1 MESPSSSTKTFVAI
15 VNPAAGG
22 GRCGRRAPAAIAQ
35 LRRVGVEVETR
46 ETTANG
52 DAIRIARQAYDEG
65 YRNFIAAGGDGTC
78 FEVLNGLAP
87 HGLEFGLENGI
98 EAGGQR
104 ASLAVLPLGT
114 GNSFLREFTTDGA
127 DRAIQALI
135 EGQRRRCDVL
145 RLTHRDGH
153 AYFVNLFGF
162 GFAADVTIN
171 TLRGR
176 YKRYGALGYVLGVLH
191 TVIRLRHPIL
201 PTRAA
206 GGELDSRPLTFL
218 CVCNSRYTAGAMLM
232 APAASVND
240 GLADLVRVEALGR
253 FDIVRTFPK
262 IYRGT
267 HLEHPAVSAHSSPKI
282 EFETTEEVEVMVDG
296 EILKIVPQSIEVL
309 PGALEVCI

>member
-1 MESPSSSTKTFVAI
+1 MDSHTHSTQPFVAI

-22 GRCGRRAPAAIAQ
+22 GRCGRRAPAALAQ
-35 LRRVGVEVETR
+35 LRRAGIEVEAR
-46 ETTANG
+46 ETQANG
-52 DAIRIARQAYDEG
+52 DAVRIVREAYDEG

-87 HGLEFGLENGI
+87 HGLE
-98 EAGGQR
+98 GGERR

-114 GNSFLREFTTDGA
+114 GNSFLREFTTDGT
-127 DRAIQALI
+127 DQAIQALI
-135 EGQRRRCDVL
+135 EGRRRRCDVL
-145 RLTHRDGH
+145 LLTHRDGQ

-171 TLRGR
+171 TVRRR

-191 TVIRLRHPIL
+191 TVARLRHPIL
-201 PTRAA
+201 PTRIE
-206 GGELDSRPLTFL
+206 GGEFDARPLTFL

-232 APAASVND
+232 APAASVHD

-253 FDIVRTFPK
+253 FDIIRTFPK

-267 HLEHPAVSAHSSPKI
+267 HFEHPAVSTHSSPRI

-296 EILKIVPQSIEVL
+296 EILKIVPQSIEAL
-309 PGALEVCI
+309 PSALDVCI